1 MKYTVVLIPRLR
13 SEWGLLHDLAII
25 TCRQAKT
32 SLGVGWPMAVTAAA
46 DARRRKMKWL
56 MPWTGLKVKMIPVYP
71 VQKAIGFPGLGKH
84 GDVGALIASAQGVTE
99 MIECPDACATEL
111 RMTCRIV
118 RYTIQRRS
126 VCGCDLSLSVWPALV
141 CGLSLF
147 L

>member
-1 MKYTVVLIPRLR
+1 MV
-13 SEWGLLHDLAII
+13 
-25 TCRQAKT
+25 
-32 SLGVGWPMAVTAAA
+32 
-46 DARRRKMKWL
+46 DALDWFES
-56 MPWTGLKVKMIPVYP
+56 KMIPVYP

-84 GDVGALIASAQGVTE
+84 GDVGGALIASAQGGVTE

-118 RYTIQRRS
+118 RYKIQRRS